1 MSFVCVFS
9 SVFFCC
15 AWLGYLVFCKR
26 GIVGKRGFG
35 EQLEFCFGEGPVFL
49 LSPSFCYACSD
60 QKKLKTASSSSP
72 ATAIRKIDRSA
83 MGVAY
88 ASGSRQTAQKQRRP
102 LPRRGQVK
110 AAIAASWLHTLA
122 SIVHGA
128 RSVALSH
135 SHSGWSFRSN

>member
-1 MSFVCVFS
+1 MSFR
-9 SVFFCC
+9 VFFF
-15 AWLGYLVFCKR
+15 AVR
-26 GIVGKRGFG
+26 GWAILCFASEALLENGVWRIVGDSASVKD
-35 EQLEFCFGEGPVFL
+35 LCFCSL
-49 LSPSFCYACSD
+49 RLSVMLVLTRRKF
-60 QKKLKTASSSSP
+60 KTASSSSP
-72 ATAIRKIDRSA
+72 ATGIRKIDRSA

-88 ASGSRQTAQKQRRP
+88 ASGSRQTALKQRRP